1 MKLAVVTFNEYHQAI
16 EVIRNREMLSQ
27 LVVASYPHVVD
38 ADREKSRKQ
47 ISKIAFPNEKKK
59 VKTFDDFAVMVN
71 KWQN

>member
-1 MKLAVVTFNEYHQAI
+1 
-16 EVIRNREMLSQ
+16 MLSQ

-59 VKTFDDFAVMVN
+59 VKTFEDFAVMVN